1 MGDGRTSKTLSSQ
14 RNRLRHG
21 GSSRRAGLWLLCA
34 GLLAPGLVAAQGGQ
48 GGNGA
53 EYFGVGPA
61 GGATNLAT
69 PGGAGAAGPDG
80 GLQGGGG
87 GGAGV
92 TGGAGGAGSAHGGPG
107 AAGGLGGATPGAAGQ
122 PGADAA
128 NNLAGGGGGGGGAH
142 GWVGPGLPSA
152 AVTGGA
158 GGAGGSVPLQ
168 IINVWQGGGG
178 GGGAGGHG
186 AVITGTGNLGT
197 LTGSVTGGA
206 GGAGGFASPGG
217 GEGAGGAGLVFTQPG
232 VTARLD
238 GDVSGGGRSGA
249 AIIGS
254 GLTLTINGRVSGGL
268 TEFQAFAAPSM
279 VLGEGTSRL
288 TFGPQASVTG
298 IIETRGALELSVS
311 EGTLSLGGVGDGVI
325 SGPGSVRIWQGTVM
339 YAGGSRYTGGTTID
353 SAGTLI
359 LGAGP
364 FAGRVAQPF
373 GQNSANLPGDVVNNG
388 TLVFA
393 GYWHVIED
401 VISGTGSVE
410 ASTADRLIL
419 ARANTYSGNT
429 TIRRNTLSLQG
440 AGTMGDGTG
449 RVIIGSAGVLDIS
462 GAGSEAGRRINS
474 LEGEGV
480 VRLGSAT
487 LTLGAAGGNSNFAG
501 RITDMPDSFPSF
513 AGGGL
518 TIAGGRTVLTGDNN
532 YSGPTRI
539 QAGATLQIGD
549 GGTTGTLG
557 TGTLPGPPIPGW
569 RTPGPGPVIN
579 EGTLIFNRAGSLTV
593 GHAISG
599 TGSLVQDGPGT
610 LILTGD
616 NTFSGTTRIAPGAT
630 LQVGNGGTAGSLG
643 GATPGPVINHGMLV
657 FNRAG
662 TLTVAN
668 AISGP
673 GGLVQN
679 GPGNLILTG
688 ANTYT
693 GVTQVNGG
701 TLSVNGSLDA
711 RSVVVLEGGTL
722 GGTGTL
728 PGLVVPSGSTLAPGN
743 SIGTIRIGGDLT
755 LAAGSITSIEVQG
768 DTADRIQ
775 VSGAARLGGVLQLVP
790 LGGRYS
796 FGTPYI
802 ILQAASVTGQFTA
815 INTAGSFG
823 AGVVPQVS
831 ATPTELRLTL
841 APSLLAAAGGAAS
854 GVANGAASGGEGA
867 VRLFGQNVVAT
878 AAALDSAVRA
888 GGNLSPFFDVYNQP
902 AGSIGAAINQLSGEV
917 ATASIAMGQA
927 AGAQF
932 LATVLDPLG
941 WGREAILGGR
951 LRLGEDARAG
961 KRHAVWGT
969 ATGVYNRTSGD
980 AADGTAAR
988 TTRSSGFVLGLDLLQ
1003 GAQSLAGI
1011 AVAVGESN
1019 ASLSNGL
1026 GQSRGNYGQIG
1037 AYGSTRLGS
1046 VTLAGAG
1053 AFTFLD
1059 VDTRRT
1065 IYVLGN
1071 DRQSGGSGVQVY
1083 SLRMEA
1089 RQDGIAAFGLRALPV
1104 AALQLQSVDNP
1115 SYTEQSMTTGNAYGL
1130 TVAAR
1135 TNTTLRSEL
1144 GGQVQGETQWAGR
1157 RVQGFARAAWAH
1169 YLQRDASMNM
1179 AFTSLPAA
1187 GFTLRGA
1194 RPDTNAALVSLGLET
1209 EIMGGV
1215 TLGARLDGEWS
1226 GNMNQVAG
1234 TARLR
1239 YLF

>member
-1 MGDGRTSKTLSSQ
+1 M
-14 RNRLRHG
+14 
-21 GSSRRAGLWLLCA
+21 
-34 GLLAPGLVAAQGGQ
+34 AAQGGQ
-48 GGNGA
+48 GANGA
-53 EYFGVGPA
+53 DYSGSGGA
-61 GGATNLAT
+61 GGVTNLVT
-69 PGGAGAAGPDG
+69 PGGAGVAGPDG

-92 TGGAGGAGSAHGGPG
+92 TGGPGGAGSANGGPG

-122 PGADAA
+122 PGADAV
-128 NNLAGGGGGGGGAH
+128 NNFASGGGGGGGAH
-142 GWVGPGLPSA
+142 GWVGPGLPST

-158 GGAGGSVPLQ
+158 GGAGGSVPFQ
-168 IINVWQGGGG
+168 IIGVPQGGGG
-178 GGGAGGHG
+178 GGGAGGIG

-197 LTGSVTGGA
+197 LTASVTGGA

-238 GDVSGGGRSGA
+238 GNVSGGGSTGV

-268 TEFQAFAAPSM
+268 IDNQIFAAPSI
-279 VLGEGTSRL
+279 VLGEGTSHL

-298 IIETRGALELSVS
+298 VISNSGALELSVS

-325 SGPGSVRIWQGTVM
+325 SGPGSVRIRQGTVI
-339 YAGGSRYTGGTTID
+339 YAGGSSYTGGTTID

-364 FAGRVAQPF
+364 FVGRLAVPF
-373 GQNSANLPGDVVNNG
+373 GPYNTANLPGDVVNNG

-393 GYWHVIED
+393 GYVHVIEA

-410 ASTADRLIL
+410 ANTADRLIL
-419 ARANTYSGNT
+419 AGANTYSGNT
-429 TIRRNTLSLQG
+429 TIRRGNLSLQG

-462 GAGSEAGRRINS
+462 QARSEAGRRVNS
-474 LEGEGV
+474 LEGQGV

-501 RITDMPDSFPSF
+501 QITDMPASFPQFS
-513 AGGGL
+513 GGGL
-518 TIAGGRTVLTGDNN
+518 TIAGGRTVLTGDNT
-532 YSGPTRI
+532 YSGATRI
-539 QAGATLQIGD
+539 HAGATLQIGD

-557 TGTLPGPPIPGW
+557 TGIMPGPPIPGL
-569 RTPGPGPVIN
+569 RSPGPGPVIN

-599 TGSLVQDGPGT
+599 SGSLVQAGPGT

-616 NTFSGTTRIAPGAT
+616 NTYSGATRIAPGAT
-630 LQVGNGGTAGSLG
+630 LQVGNGGTTGSLG
-643 GATPGPVINHGMLV
+643 IATPGPVINNGMLV

-668 AISGP
+668 AISGS

-688 ANTYT
+688 DNTYT
-693 GVTQVNGG
+693 GVTRINGG

-711 RSVVVLEGGTL
+711 RSVVVLDGGTL

-755 LAAGSITSIEVQG
+755 LAAGSTTSIEVQG

-775 VSGAARLGGVLQLVP
+775 VSGSARLGGVLQLVP

-796 FGTPYI
+796 FGTSYI
-802 ILQAASVTGQFTA
+802 IIQAASVTGQFTA
-815 INTAGSFG
+815 INTTGSFG

-841 APSLLAAAGGAAS
+841 TPSLLALAAAGGTAS
-854 GVANGAASGGEGA
+854 GAEGT

-878 AAALDSAVRA
+878 AAALDSAARA

-902 AGSIGAAINQLSGEV
+902 ASSIGAAINQLSGEV
-917 ATASIAMGQA
+917 ATASIAMGQL

-941 WGREAILGGR
+941 WGREAMLGGR
-951 LRLGEDARAG
+951 LRLEEDARAG

-1019 ASLSNGL
+1019 AGLSNGL

-1046 VTLAGAG
+1046 LTLAAAG

-1065 IYVLGN
+1065 IYALGN

-1104 AALQLQSVDNP
+1104 AALQLQRVDNS
-1115 SYTEQSMTTGNAYGL
+1115 SYAEQSAMTGNAFGL

-1144 GGQVQGETQWAGR
+1144 GGQIQGETQWAGR
-1157 RVQGFARAAWAH
+1157 RVQGFARASWAH
-1169 YLQRDASMNM
+1169 YLQRDATMNM
-1179 AFTSLPAA
+1179 AFTSLPGA

-1194 RPDTNAALVSLGLET
+1194 RPEANAALVSLGLET
-1209 EIMGGV
+1209 DIMGGV

-1226 GNMNQVAG
+1226 GNMKQVAG

>member
-1 MGDGRTSKTLSSQ
+1 
-14 RNRLRHG
+14 
-21 GSSRRAGLWLLCA
+21 
-34 GLLAPGLVAAQGGQ
+34 LLAPGLVAAQGGP
-48 GGNGA
+48 GANGA
-53 EYFGVGPA
+53 DYSGAGGA
-61 GGATNLAT
+61 GGATNLVT
-69 PGGAGAAGPDG
+69 PGGAGAAGPGG

-128 NNLAGGGGGGGGAH
+128 NNFAGGGGGGGGAH
-142 GWVGPGLPSA
+142 GWVAPGLPSA

-158 GGAGGSVPLQ
+158 GGAGGSVPFQ
-168 IINVWQGGGG
+168 IIGDPQGGGG
-178 GGGAGGHG
+178 GGGAGGIG

-197 LTGSVTGGA
+197 LTASVTGGA
-206 GGAGGFASPGG
+206 GGAGGSGAPGG
-217 GEGAGGAGLVFTQPG
+217 AGGADGAGLVFTQPG

-238 GDVSGGGRSGA
+238 GNVSGGGGGGA

-268 TEFQAFAAPSM
+268 TDFQPFAAPSI

-288 TFGPQASVTG
+288 IFGPQASVTG
-298 IIETRGALELSVS
+298 VISNSGALELSVS
-311 EGTLSLGGVGDGVI
+311 GGILSLGGAGDGVI
-325 SGPGSVRIWQGTVM
+325 AGPGSVRIRQGSVM
-339 YAGGSRYTGGTTID
+339 YSDSSSYTGGTTID

-359 LGAGP
+359 IGAGP
-364 FAGRVAQPF
+364 FAGRLAIPF
-373 GQNSANLPGDVVNNG
+373 GRNSANLPGDVVNDG

-393 GYWHVIED
+393 GYLHAYAG

-410 ASTADRLIL
+410 VNADGLIL
-419 ARANTYSGNT
+419 SSANTYSGNT
-429 TIRRNTLSLQG
+429 TIRRGNLSLQG

-462 GAGSEAGRRINS
+462 GATSEAGRRINS
-474 LEGEGV
+474 LEGQGV
-480 VRLGSAT
+480 VRLGSAS

-501 RITDMPDSFPSF
+501 RITDRPDSSPQFS
-513 AGGGL
+513 GGGL
-518 TIAGGRTVLTGDNN
+518 TIAGGRTVLTGDNT
-532 YSGPTRI
+532 YSGATRI
-539 QAGATLQIGD
+539 HAGATLQIGD

-557 TGTLPGPPIPGW
+557 TGIIPGGPIPGL

-599 TGSLVQDGPGT
+599 SGSLVQDGPGT

-616 NTFSGTTRIAPGAT
+616 NTYSGTTRIAPGAT

-643 GATPGPVINHGMLV
+643 TATPGPVINNGMLV

-668 AISGP
+668 AISGS

-688 ANTYT
+688 DNTYT
-693 GVTQVNGG
+693 GVTQINGG

-711 RSVVVLEGGTL
+711 RSVVVMDGGTL

-728 PGLVVPSGSTLAPGN
+728 PSLVVPGGSTLAPGN

-775 VSGAARLGGVLQLVP
+775 VSGSARLGGVLQLVP

-802 ILQAASVTGQFTA
+802 IIQAASVTGQFAA
-815 INTAGSFG
+815 ISTAGSFG
-823 AGVVPQVS
+823 VGVVPQVS

-841 APSLLAAAGGAAS
+841 TPSLLALAAAGGAAS
-854 GVANGAASGGEGA
+854 GVANGAASGAEGA

-888 GGNLSPFFDVYNQP
+888 GGNLAPFFDVYNQP

-941 WGREAILGGR
+941 WGREAMLGGR
-951 LRLGEDARAG
+951 LRLEEDARAG

-988 TTRSSGFVLGLDLLQ
+988 TTRSSGFVLGLDRLQ

-1011 AVAVGESN
+1011 AVAVGESH

-1046 VTLAGAG
+1046 VTLAAAG

-1065 IYVLGN
+1065 IYALGN

-1104 AALQLQSVDNP
+1104 AALQLQSVANP
-1115 SYTEQSMTTGNAYGL
+1115 SYTEQSATTGNAFGL
-1130 TVAAR
+1130 TVAAG

-1157 RVQGFARAAWAH
+1157 RVQGFARASWAH
-1169 YLQRDASMNM
+1169 YLQRDATMTM

-1194 RPDTNAALVSLGLET
+1194 RPDINAALVSLGLET
-1209 EIMGGV
+1209 DIMGGV

-1226 GNMNQVAG
+1226 GNMKQVAG